1 MVQCQHLLKNIQW
14 CFLELQ
20 LKLHMNFYTKL
31 FQIAQLV
38 LQVLSLV
45 SNLYMYNK
53 TMIKICLAFILW
65 TIQEVND
72 FMVVLNKHMFV
83 PQTSLSNLSE
93 CIKVIHKNCQEVML
107 IFI

>member
-14 CFLELQ
+14 CFLEQQ

-53 TMIKICLAFILW
+53 TVW
-65 TIQEVND
+65 
-72 FMVVLNKHMFV
+72 
-83 PQTSLSNLSE
+83 
-93 CIKVIHKNCQEVML
+93 
-107 IFI
+107 